1 MGEEPETVW
10 TRLLASRCSPADK
23 PAIAK
28 PGVYALFLN
37 APNTLAGLAVGS
49 DGLLYVGTSS
59 NLKGRNHFS
68 YASSGSSSPRRSLG
82 AVLKQKLALSVIP
95 GGASASQKDIT
106 HFRFTPL
113 GERELSTWML
123 DHLDY
128 AFAIVEQD
136 APKIE
141 GHLIAQKRPP
151 LNLKKWRNPQRH
163 FIEACRQVCQCE
175 ASQARLTTLKLSN
188 E

>member
-28 PGVYALFLN
+28 PGVYALFLI
-37 APNTLAGLAVGS
+37 APNTLNGLAVGS
-49 DGLLYVGTSS
+49 DGLLYVGTGS

-82 AVLKQKLALSVIP
+82 ALLKQKLPLSVIP
-95 GGASASQKDIT
+95 RGAGASQDDIT

-113 GERELSTWML
+113 GEQKLSTWML
-123 DHLDY
+123 DHLEY
-128 AFAIVEQD
+128 AFAVVEQD
-136 APKIE
+136 APKVE

-151 LNLKKWRNPQRH
+151 LNLNKWQNPQRP
-163 FIEACRQVCQCE
+163 FIEACRQLCQHE
-175 ASQARLTTLKLSN
+175 ASQARLTTLRLSN